1 MALSSII
8 KKALNQDILTNTVLF
23 GCLIGFLFQ
32 SIQFLQI
39 FLEYQTIM
47 DISTEIPTDVNFP
60 AVTLCSSETY
70 RQTDERIWELLRS
83 DNIPN
88 LNLSDLRN
96 GGFQLDTLVP
106 ISDPREE
113 LQYVTKYFDPVYG
126 NCYTFNAAWSGR
138 QVRKAFRM
146 FFEKPYYAP
155 TTEPNRLLLLI
166 YLPKEEFYMNQKA
179 LITFHA
185 PDVAPDVLTY
195 NSIRIVKPGRFYQ
208 YMFTSK
214 TSLML
219 EPPYQTNC
227 TDYDKIGTTPARPG
241 LLEENLCKMECL
253 ENATLAECGVVD
265 YMVSPFTLEAKDKM
279 GRNVREGDT
288 DDLCGAKTINNMNLR
303 HYCEGF
309 CRQSC
314 RKVTYTIQEESR
326 IWPLPSEEKQY
337 TSILD
342 KWIST
347 LNKTRNWALDKSF
360 ISNEV
365 LLVSI
370 EHSKTESS
378 IFKYYPTFQ
387 NIEIFSY
394 FGGYLG
400 MWVGYSIL
408 NIAAFLFTVPSILTK
423 IYFKTRVTVED
434 IRNPEFQVQK
444 SEQDVKSD

>member
-1 MALSSII
+1 MSYTVKRLCDQELL
-8 KKALNQDILTNTVLF
+8 KKLILI

-32 SIQFLQI
+32 SFQFLQI

-47 DISTEIPTDVNFP
+47 DISSEIPTDVNFP

-96 GGFQLDTLVP
+96 GGFPLSTLVP

-113 LQYVTKYFDPVYG
+113 LQYVTEYFDGLHG

-138 QVRKAFRM
+138 QVRKAFKKY
-146 FFEKPYYAP
+146 FKNPQYAP
-155 TTEPNRLLLLI
+155 TTESNRLLLLI
-166 YLPKEEFYMNQKA
+166 YLPKEEFGMSQEA
-179 LITFHA
+179 LMTFHA
-185 PDVAPDVLTY
+185 PDVAPNVF
-195 NSIRIVKPGRFYQ
+195 NIPN
-208 YMFTSK
+208 K

-253 ENATLAECGVVD
+253 ENATLAECGVID
-265 YMVSPFTLEAKDKM
+265 YMVSPFTLESKLKM
-279 GRNVREGDT
+279 GRNVREGDSENR
-288 DDLCGAKTINNMNLR
+288 CGAKTVKNMNLR

-309 CRQSC
+309 CRQPC
-314 RKVTYTIQEESR
+314 RKITYSIDEESR
-326 IWPLPSEEKQY
+326 IWPLPSEENQY
-337 TSILD
+337 TAILHE
-342 KWIST
+342 WIST
-347 LNKTRNWALDKSF
+347 INKTRNWTLNKDF

-370 EHSKTESS
+370 EHSKTESLV
-378 IFKYYPTFQ
+378 FKYYPTFQ

-400 MWVGYSIL
+400 MWVGYSIS
-408 NIAAFLFTVPSILTK
+408 NTISFLFTFSSIYAK
-423 IYFKTRVTVED
+423 RCCKKHVKVENVENSVFH
-434 IRNPEFQVQK
+434 IEK
-444 SEQDVKSD
+444 SNEDVKSEY